1 MKKAQSGFT
10 LIELVIVIVILGLLA
25 ATALPRFASISDQ
38 ARNAALAGVAGG
50 FRSAVAIT
58 HAQWLATGQT
68 GAGNITLQDGTSVEM
83 NASGWPDLSATQNS
97 TQLFNNIMSQPLASM
112 TGWSN
117 TPATTATTATYTL
130 AGTAGVSGGFFTYT
144 EANGSVA
151 CSVANGTTC

>member
-38 ARNAALAGVAGG
+38 ARNAALAGVTGG

-68 GAGNITLQDGTSVEM
+68 GATNISLQDGTVVAM
-83 NASGWPDLSATQNS
+83 NASGWPDLSVTQNS
-97 TQLFNNIMSQPLASM
+97 TQLFNNIMSQSLASM
-112 TGWSN
+112 SGWSD
-117 TPATTATTATYTL
+117 PVTTATTATYTL
-130 AGTAGVSGGFFTYT
+130 AGTAGVSGGNFVYT

-151 CSVANGTTC
+151 CTVNNGNAC